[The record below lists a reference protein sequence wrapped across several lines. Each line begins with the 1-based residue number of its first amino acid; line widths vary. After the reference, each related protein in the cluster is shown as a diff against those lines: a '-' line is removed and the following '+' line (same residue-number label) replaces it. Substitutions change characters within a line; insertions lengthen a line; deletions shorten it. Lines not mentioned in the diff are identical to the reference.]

1 MSASERIRLKDFR
14 LHTDGARCEAQV
26 SLGWDEEDTYVGTS
40 RGPSSRA
47 GSCSCAAEA
56 TITALESA
64 AENRVSLELVG
75 LKTVKAFDSTIVI
88 ACLVSRSEHHV
99 LPFLGAC
106 LPGTATFLAMPPSLC
121 STRRTDYWV
130 GLTNSDAR
138 RPTKSRPRAS
148 LRRSGLF
155 HAVTRPLAICLRRSK
170 RGLPWSGPLLLPET

>member
-47 GSCSCAAEA
+47 GSCRCAAEA

-106 LPGTATFLAMPPSLC
+106 LARDGHVSRYAALAVLDATN
-121 STRRTDYWV
+121 R
-130 GLTNSDAR
+130 
-138 RPTKSRPRAS
+138 
-148 LRRSGLF
+148 
-155 HAVTRPLAICLRRSK
+155 
-170 RGLPWSGPLLLPET
+170 LLGGFDE